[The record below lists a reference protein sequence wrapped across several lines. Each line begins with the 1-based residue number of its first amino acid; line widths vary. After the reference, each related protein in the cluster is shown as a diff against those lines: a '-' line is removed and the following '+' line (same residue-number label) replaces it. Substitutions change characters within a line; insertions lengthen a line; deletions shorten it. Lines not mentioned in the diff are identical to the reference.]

1 MSLEGEEKVRTG
13 TKLDDVEAKRAA
25 RLVLC
30 VALIVSLLI
39 LCWIQLDM
47 STQWGADCFAFFQT
61 MPVEFMVL
69 SVFTLGAPEGA
80 SRDELVYS
88 RTSISIPDLN
98 STTYF

>member
-1 MSLEGEEKVRTG
+1 MASMSLEGEEKVRTG

-47 STQWGADCFAFFQT
+47 STQWGAD
-61 MPVEFMVL
+61 
-69 SVFTLGAPEGA
+69 
-80 SRDELVYS
+80 
-88 RTSISIPDLN
+88 
-98 STTYF
+98 